1 MTILKVNWII
11 PEEKGTFDIDLE
23 YDYEMSLEEWN
34 ALSKEQQE
42 EELELMV
49 SESDD
54 ICAFGKLESFEV
66 VEQ

>member
-42 EELELMV
+42 EELELMI

-54 ICAFGKLESFEV
+54 ICAFGKLESFKV
-66 VEQ
+66 VEG